1 MLSGNGSDRAK
12 FDDDM
17 DDEADEDEAKDD
29 GDAEAEYYGHFN
41 RERSIRRA
49 ERRGIT
55 LIDGDDRGSFLRG
68 DSVDLLYWWAMM
80 DEIDLLHFFMG
91 KLSEDLSSSSNITP
105 LEVSRKNKDGSGSTT
120 AAKKKHKQKAHA
132 LKQQMVDEVMNVG
145 NSLAMIAATDIQSQI
160 DQYKDQIA
168 NLEEKKIVS
177 ESASVAVI
185 ELWDKHIE
193 EKRNNIKN
201 LEEKLHSFESDQ
213 KHLTTIK
220 QHLNVNVFIIA
231 IISI

>member
-1 MLSGNGSDRAK
+1 VLTVDGCKQIMSTMKTKLRKIIHTYMLSGNGSDRAK

-91 KLSEDLSSSSNITP
+91 KLSEDLSSSCLRT
-105 LEVSRKNKDGSGSTT
+105 
-120 AAKKKHKQKAHA
+120 
-132 LKQQMVDEVMNVG
+132 
-145 NSLAMIAATDIQSQI
+145 
-160 DQYKDQIA
+160 
-168 NLEEKKIVS
+168 
-177 ESASVAVI
+177 
-185 ELWDKHIE
+185 
-193 EKRNNIKN
+193 
-201 LEEKLHSFESDQ
+201 
-213 KHLTTIK
+213 
-220 QHLNVNVFIIA
+220 
-231 IISI
+231 